1 MDHSKKILHVTRGFY
16 GATNDMTITKYDDF
30 LNALRKREI
39 YDNVTYEI
47 IDHVGQTKSVSGVYV
62 IRDGGYMKDSFLIDP
77 YAFRSSRSVIYW
89 SEWLESLRKDVECL
103 FGILKSRFRI
113 LRNPTSFHSIED
125 IQNIMFCCCI
135 LHNLILSADGI
146 DTAWESDVAWDTLEP
161 DEELD
166 VEDDLPA
173 APEAADIA
181 IPISDGTPLLHD
193 IPVVCQI
200 SSTCM
205 RNYTRKKQILV
216 NHFLH
221 WYNRGL
227 LCWPKNMGVVQ
238 RGLLPI
244 LNGNAAINRSR
255 QLTT

>member
-1 MDHSKKILHVTRGFY
+1 
-16 GATNDMTITKYDDF
+16 MTITKYDDF

-39 YDNVTYEI
+39 YDSVTYEI
-47 IDHVGQTKSVSGVYV
+47 IDDVGETKTVTGVYV
-62 IRDGGYMKDSFLIDP
+62 ICDGGYMKDSFLIDP

-113 LRNPTSFHSIED
+113 LRNPTTFHRIED
-125 IQNIMFCCCI
+125 IQNIMFCCYI

-146 DTAWESDVAWDTLEP
+146 DTAWENDVAWDTLEP
-161 DEELD
+161 DADLD
-166 VEDDLPA
+166 ADDDPHVEAVHADD
-173 APEAADIA
+173 IV
-181 IPISDGTPLLHD
+181 IPINIANPLLYD
-193 IPVVCQI
+193 IPVICQI

-255 QLTT
+255 QLTN